1 MRQQRLRHIF
11 TPTNRVPLPSRKFS
25 GKSERLLKII
35 RDTDKLDIMDLDLV
49 LQSDAQDGFRELPD
63 MLPYIRLSREL
74 TPAAL
79 KKFQKKN
86 GLNRQLGYREGLSG
100 DASTWFYDLNYLPS
114 RWLAIQKDLP
124 CRMERE
130 LPDNPVVS
138 KLFAS
143 IRKVEF

>member
-1 MRQQRLRHIF
+1 
-11 TPTNRVPLPSRKFS
+11 
-25 GKSERLLKII
+25 
-35 RDTDKLDIMDLDLV
+35 MDLDLV

-100 DASTWFYDLNYLPS
+100 DASHLVLRPQLPPVQMAGHTKGPS
-114 RWLAIQKDLP
+114 LP
-124 CRMERE
+124 HGEG
-130 LPDNPVVS
+130 
-138 KLFAS
+138 AAG
-143 IRKVEF
+143 